1 VRPCTSQ
8 QRFLYLLELLV
19 IQPGLAACSTGA
31 AQSRGAA
38 APPFCVPTTHALA
51 TDPQFPSDCRK
62 NHLARLE
69 QTGCL
74 FASMLQ
80 SLKIPPWRNGCA
92 HVFSIGH
99 DTLCVTI
106 LRETVTV
113 LCEIL

>member
-1 VRPCTSQ
+1 MRPCTSQ

-99 DTLCVTI
+99 DTLRVTI

-113 LCEIL
+113 LCEVL

>member
-1 VRPCTSQ
+1 
-8 QRFLYLLELLV
+8 RFLYLLELLV

-80 SLKIPPWRNGCA
+80 SLNPAALSRFGGESTARRIVELIHTP
-92 HVFSIGH
+92 
-99 DTLCVTI
+99 L
-106 LRETVTV
+106 
-113 LCEIL
+113 